1 MNNTNPAA
9 QNSNAKKIHCPKC
22 AFEFQL
28 DEVLSSQIESELRTS
43 LEVEYNQKKSVV
55 EEQLKAAET
64 LKLQLIQKE
73 KSIEDQVQQKL
84 ESEKKQ
90 LWAIAQQKAE
100 EKMQEVSGS
109 KIKFL
114 EEELAQ
120 KAKKQQESEQKELD
134 FARKM
139 RELEAQKNSIQFELE
154 KKFFEQAK
162 QLEED
167 TRKKFAAEADMK
179 FKEKEMQVEQM
190 RKTIEELRRKSEQG
204 SMQVQGDALEN
215 DLKDALSSQFPVDQ
229 IEDVPTGIKGA
240 DIIQKVRSEYGQE
253 TGVIIWESKNT
264 KEWKDE
270 WIRKLKEDQANVKA
284 DIAILVTKTMPKGVK
299 EAICIEGVWVVDFAF
314 ALTIAAV
321 LRSNLINIFKLKQSL
336 VGTDEK
342 MEMLHKYLT
351 GNQFRNRIE
360 NIVLAFTSMQSDLD
374 REKRLFQKQWAK
386 REKEIERVV
395 SNTTGLY
402 GDLHGLMG
410 QSMLSVPSLELEAEF
425 NEFEANELDA
435 TD

>member
-1 MNNTNPAA
+1 MNNTNPIA

-22 AFEFQL
+22 SFEFQL

-43 LEVEYNQKKSVV
+43 LEVEFNQKKSIV
-55 EEQLKAAET
+55 EEKLKEAET

-73 KSIEDQVQQKL
+73 KSIEEQVQQKL
-84 ESEKKQ
+84 ETEKKQ

-120 KAKKQQESEQKELD
+120 KAKKQQELEQKELD

-139 RELEAQKNSIQFELE
+139 RELEAQKNSMQFELE

-167 TRKKFAAEADMK
+167 TRKKFAAEAEMK

-215 DLKDALSSQFPVDQ
+215 DLKDALSSQFPIDQ

-240 DIIQKVRSEYGQE
+240 DLIQKVRSEFGQE

-264 KEWKDE
+264 KAWKEE
-270 WIRKLKEDQANVKA
+270 WIRKLKEDQANAKA
-284 DIAILVTKTMPKGVK
+284 DIAILVTKTLPEGVK
-299 EAICIEGVWVVDFAF
+299 EATCIEGVWVVDFRF

-410 QSMLSVPSLELEAEF
+410 QTMLSVPSLELEAEF
-425 NEFEANELDA
+425 DDFESNELDA